1 MKKNVLYSSRKVRTL
16 RDSSFSWN
24 ASQLFNAL
32 PKPIRDLTGCS
43 VEKFKDALE
52 KFKDAL
58 DKFLGAVPDEPQVV
72 GMTLFRRAESN
83 SIIDMKNI

>member
-43 VEKFKDALE
+43 VEKFKG
-52 KFKDAL
+52 AL

-83 SIIDMKNI
+83 SITDMKNI

>member
-16 RDSSFSWN
+16 RDSSFSWY

-32 PKPIRDLTGCS
+32 PKPIRDFTGCS
-43 VEKFKDALE
+43 AEKFKG
-52 KFKDAL
+52 AL
-58 DKFLGAVPDEPQVV
+58 DKFLVAVPDEPQVV

-83 SIIDMKNI
+83 STIDMKNIEFIY